1 VAKENA
7 TITPKVFSGISE
19 EDLITKKGRARWK
32 ESSFGLRPQSSKG
45 TIVSSLYGEHDR

>member
-7 TITPKVFSGISE
+7 AITPKVFSGISE

-32 ESSFGLRPQSSKG
+32 EGSFGMRPFMKRG
-45 TIVSSLYGEHDR
+45 GF